1 MIRKWWSG
9 ACGVASAV
17 AILGALPASAQALT
31 PPDWQRQLGSTADE
45 LALAVTSVGDAVYMA
60 GHTGGQLGSEV
71 SSGGQDLFVS
81 KHGVDG
87 TLRWVRQLGTAMN
100 DRAISVTA
108 DLAGNVYV
116 AGYTWGSFLP
126 YVNAGGTDFFVL
138 KLDAKGALEWV
149 QQFGTET
156 DDFATGIAVTR
167 RAGQDGLFVAG
178 YSLGR
183 IDGTPTPGNYDVVVA
198 KFDTGGN
205 PYWMRQFGSAR
216 SDIALG
222 VAVSPREDIYVAGY
236 TQGSL
241 DGVTATGNTVDL
253 FLAKYDVLGKAQW
266 VRQLG
271 SASDEYGTGV
281 AVDEDGAAY
290 VSGYTFGALDGNVRV
305 GTYDAVLVKYD
316 EAGTR
321 QWTRQPGTTTTDYGQ
336 GVAVG
341 VDGTV
346 HLVGHT
352 SGALDG
358 NVSLGG
364 SDVFL
369 STYDK
374 AGNPLGTRQ
383 VGSSTSD
390 RGQAVAVGDDGAAY
404 AVGYTWGALPGSDRA
419 GGYDAILFRF

>member
-17 AILGALPASAQALT
+17 AILGTLPASAQALT

-45 LALAVTSVGDAVYMA
+45 LALSVSSVGDAVYVA
-60 GHTGGQLGSEV
+60 GHTGGQLGSTP
-71 SSGGQDLFVS
+71 SSGGQDVFVA
-81 KHGVDG
+81 KYGLDG
-87 TLRWVRQLGTAMN
+87 ALAWVRQVGTAMN
-100 DRAISVTA
+100 DRALAVTA

-126 YVNAGGTDFFVL
+126 FVNAGGTDFFVL
-138 KLDAKGALEWV
+138 KLDATGALAWV

-167 RAGQDGLFVAG
+167 RAGQDGLFISG

-183 IDGTPTPGNYDVVVA
+183 IDGTPSPGNYDVVVA

-205 PYWMRQFGSAR
+205 PYWTRQFGSGR
-216 SDIALG
+216 SDVALG
-222 VAVSPREDIYVAGY
+222 VAVGPSEDVYVAGY
-236 TQGSL
+236 TMGSL
-241 DGVTATGNTVDL
+241 DGVTLPGTTVDL
-253 FLAKYDVLGKAQW
+253 FLAKYDVLGAAQW

-316 EAGTR
+316 AAGGR
-321 QWTRQPGTTTTDYGQ
+321 KWTRQLGTTTTDYAQ
-336 GVAVG
+336 GVAVDTNG
-341 VDGTV
+341 AV

-358 NVSLGG
+358 NVSLGSG
-364 SDVFL
+364 DVFL
-369 STYDK
+369 STYDT
-374 AGNPLGTRQ
+374 AGNRLGTRQ
-383 VGSSTSD
+383 VGSSAAD
-390 RGQAVAVGDDGAAY
+390 RGQAVTVGADGAAY
-404 AVGYTWGALPGSDRA
+404 AVGYTWGSLPGSTSA
-419 GGYDAILFRF
+419 GGYDSILFRF